1 MCIRDRTH
9 SLSDSEVSDSIGLD
23 HYNIKIDT
31 SSTTPNTTDRST
43 GTGMPKLF
51 FAADNKFGG
60 NKVKSTYNVPFDAVT
75 PNMGVVTPKLTGI
88 NASLRTVSG
97 RSIDG
102 NETPYED
109 QGFEQISLVT
119 TNYFDSARVVA
130 SEVNENERLTALPAN
145 KSFSMDINMISEND
159 RLSPCIDLA
168 KTSMTLTSNRINQPI
183 VDYTIDDRVKSYKN
197 DPNAF
202 IYVSSPIV
210 IENPATA
217 IKLLISGS
225 LHNSAD
231 IRAFYSC
238 LLYTSPSPRDYAA
251 SRMPSSA

>member
-1 MCIRDRTH
+1 MIRINKTH

-102 NETPYED
+102 SETPYED

-130 SEVNENERLTALPAN
+130 
-145 KSFSMDINMISEND
+145 
-159 RLSPCIDLA
+159 
-168 KTSMTLTSNRINQPI
+168 
-183 VDYTIDDRVKSYKN
+183 
-197 DPNAF
+197 
-202 IYVSSPIV
+202 
-210 IENPATA
+210 
-217 IKLLISGS
+217 
-225 LHNSAD
+225 
-231 IRAFYSC
+231 
-238 LLYTSPSPRDYAA
+238 
-251 SRMPSSA
+251 

>member
-1 MCIRDRTH
+1 MCIRDR
-9 SLSDSEVSDSIGLD
+9 
-23 HYNIKIDT
+23 
-31 SSTTPNTTDRST
+31 
-43 GTGMPKLF
+43 
-51 FAADNKFGG
+51 
-60 NKVKSTYNVPFDAVT
+60 
-75 PNMGVVTPKLTGI
+75 
-88 NASLRTVSG
+88 LRTVSG

-102 NETPYED
+102 SETPYED

-225 LHNSAD
+225 LHNSAVSEHS
-231 IRAFYSC
+231 IHYKIMLKKILSLHRS
-238 LLYTSPSPRDYAA
+238 LVLQI
-251 SRMPSSA
+251 